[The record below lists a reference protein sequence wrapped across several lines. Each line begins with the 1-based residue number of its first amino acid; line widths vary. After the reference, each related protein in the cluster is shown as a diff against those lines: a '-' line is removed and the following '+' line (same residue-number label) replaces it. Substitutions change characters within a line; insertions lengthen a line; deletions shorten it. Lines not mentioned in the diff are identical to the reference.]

1 MGQPPGR
8 RHRTGRVSE
17 EQIIA
22 VSAHFAGFP
31 SAGCRRRSCAVR
43 RPAEAPRLT
52 HQGAQYLAAQLRAFK
67 SGERRNDI
75 YSRMRNVAAVL
86 SDMEIESLAAFYSTT
101 FAY

>member
-1 MGQPPGR
+1 L
-8 RHRTGRVSE
+8 
-17 EQIIA
+17 
-22 VSAHFAGFP
+22 
-31 SAGCRRRSCAVR
+31 RRSEALTGPCRPVSRHAHKG

-52 HQGAQYLAAQLRAFK
+52 DQGAQYLAAQLRAFK